1 MAPLER
7 AVRSTKDQEISPNQI
22 LPIENRRYIPA
33 RLVRRKFHFSE
44 LLQSSISQSELAL
57 VEMNAGCASKQEIE
71 AMTRSMI
78 RAESIASSR
87 IAGQALVTR
96 RILRAELE
104 MNLVGDTLDQC
115 ANEVLSNI
123 HALSYG
129 ICQIREG
136 SEITIDL
143 ISKIHELITSA
154 KNDAGCFALP
164 FSPDLDELMADLIL
178 FCNRDDLPAVAQAA
192 IAQAQLETIRP
203 FAEGNGR
210 TARVL
215 AQLILRR
222 RGLALKV
229 LPPVSLVVANQMKQF
244 KTGHSSNQNVGK
256 CKSTPASS
264 NLNSWIEIFSYSC
277 NKSIAE
283 AMQFQRQLALIERG
297 WRKKLGYVRDDCTID
312 LLLQRLTGV
321 PVLSV
326 TSAMKIINRNLP
338 VTSAA
343 LSLLVSNGI
352 LTEINLSARN
362 RAFEA
367 PEIITAFTKME
378 KTLVN

>member
-123 HALSYG
+123 RA
-129 ICQIREG
+129 
-136 SEITIDL
+136 
-143 ISKIHELITSA
+143 KIHELITSA

-164 FSPDLDELMADLIL
+164 SSPDLDELMADLIL